1 VILTLKVATYYALD
15 DIRIEDKPK
24 PKIAADEIL
33 VEMKACGVCGS
44 DLMDWYLRSRA
55 PLVLGHEP
63 SGIIAEAGKS
73 VEGFEVGDRVFV
85 HHHVACLNC
94 HFCLNGDYTVCSQFA
109 QTHLDPGGFAE
120 YFRVAA
126 PNLQIDT
133 LKLPDDVSF
142 EEATLIEPMGCCIRT
157 QNKCNIQKG
166 DTVAIVGAGPSGII
180 HTMLAKLAGASKV
193 IVSDTVYYRLK
204 AAQRLGAD
212 LTANP
217 LKENVAEK
225 VKDVTEGRGAD
236 TVIVTA
242 PNVKAIEES
251 VSICRRG
258 GTLCLFAPTKPEE
271 QARFSPHRLF
281 FNEIRIVPSYS
292 TSHLETRKALEL
304 ISSGKIKAKELIT
317 HRFPLSQTAEAFKI
331 AVNSKECL
339 KVIVVNEKQ

>member
-1 VILTLKVATYYALD
+1 MKVVTYYSID

-63 SGIIAEAGKS
+63 SGVIAEAGKNADS
-73 VEGFEVGDRVFV
+73 FEVGDRVFA

-94 HFCLNGDYTVCSQFA
+94 HFCLHGDYTLCTKFL
-109 QTHLDPGGFAE
+109 QTHLEPGGFAQ
-120 YFRVAA
+120 YFRVPA

-133 LKLPDDVSF
+133 LRLPDDVSF
-142 EEATLIEPMGCCIRT
+142 EEATLIEPMGCCIRA
-157 QNKCNIQKG
+157 QDKCHIQKG
-166 DTVAIVGAGPSGII
+166 DSVAVVGGGPSGII
-180 HTMLAKLAGASKV
+180 HAMLARLAGASKV
-193 IVSDTVYYRLK
+193 FVSDTVDYRLK
-204 AAQRLGAD
+204 AAERLAAD
-212 LTANP
+212 VIVNP
-217 LKENVAEK
+217 LNERVAEK

-236 TVIVTA
+236 IVIVTA
-242 PNVKAIEES
+242 PNVKALEES
-251 VSICRRG
+251 ITICRKG

-271 QARFSPHRLF
+271 HAKVSPYRLF

-331 AVNSKECL
+331 AAYSKECL

>member
-1 VILTLKVATYYALD
+1 VSLALKVATYYALD
-15 DIRIEDKPK
+15 DIRIEDKPR
-24 PKIAADEIL
+24 PKIGADEIL

-63 SGIIAEAGKS
+63 SGVIAEAGKS

-85 HHHVACLNC
+85 HHHVACMNC
-94 HFCLNGDYTVCSQFA
+94 HFCLHGDYTLCTKFL
-109 QTHLDPGGFAE
+109 QTHLEPGGFAE
-120 YFRVAA
+120 YFGVPP

-133 LKLPDDVSF
+133 LKLPANISF
-142 EEATLIEPMGCCIRT
+142 EEATLIEPVGCCVRA

-166 DTVAIVGAGPSGII
+166 DAVAVVGAGPSGII

-193 IVSDTVYYRLK
+193 IVSDTVDYRLK

-217 LKENVAEK
+217 LNEKIAER

-236 TVIVTA
+236 VVIVTA
-242 PNVKAIEES
+242 PNVKALEES

-258 GTLCLFAPTKPEE
+258 GTLCLFAPTRPEE
-271 QARFSPHRLF
+271 QASLNPHKLF

-331 AVNSKECL
+331 AAYSKECL